1 MKNTQK
7 SEVRG
12 GKKKRGKGGTSE
24 LLRRGEGWE
33 MREEKEGRMMED
45 EEEEEDEERGVLK
58 RGEGGGPEYVEEK
71 HVG

>member
-1 MKNTQK
+1 
-7 SEVRG
+7 
-12 GKKKRGKGGTSE
+12 
-24 LLRRGEGWE
+24 
-33 MREEKEGRMMED
+33 MMED